1 MQAIILA
8 AGMGRRLKEL
18 TQDNTKCMVKVNGV
32 TLIERMLR
40 QLEKQHLSRIVI
52 VVGYKGQKLIDFIAT
67 LDIQT
72 PIVCVNNPIYD
83 KTNNIYSLFLAK
95 DYLCKEDTLLLE
107 SDLIFEDSVL
117 EELFN
122 DPRETL
128 ALVDKYESWM
138 DGTCMK
144 VTDDDR
150 ITAFISGKNFDFK
163 ETAGC
168 YKTVNIYKFGRHFSE
183 NLYVPFLDAYSKALG
198 NNEYYEQVLRVI
210 MILDEPEI
218 RAKRLDTL
226 RDRKK
231 ALRWYEIDD
240 EQDLDIAES
249 MFAPDEDE
257 KVSMIQRRYGGYWRY
272 PKLID
277 FCYLINP
284 YFPPQKLID
293 EITAAAKNLL
303 TQYPSGM
310 KVNSLLAAKNFG
322 VHEENILVGNGAA
335 ELIKS
340 LMEKLSG
347 KVGFVRPTFE
357 EYPNR
362 YAKDDSIYFTP
373 SNENFSY
380 NVDDLI
386 NFFSDK
392 EITSLVVVNP
402 DNPSGNFIPK
412 AELIRLINWTVGKNI
427 GLIIDESFVDFADE
441 NETLIEQKILD
452 TNKNLCIVKSLSK
465 SHGVGGLR
473 LGVMASGNQELIAAL
488 KKDVAIWNINSFA
501 EFYMQIFEKY
511 KKDYIESLRRL
522 RKERERFSAELEKIS
537 GVCVVPSAANFI
549 MVELIGN
556 SSKELCKKLLIDY
569 NIFVKDLS
577 NKIAGKNYLRFA
589 VRSTKDN
596 DKLLDALKEITRGE
610 L

>member
-1 MQAIILA
+1 
-8 AGMGRRLKEL
+8 
-18 TQDNTKCMVKVNGV
+18 
-32 TLIERMLR
+32 
-40 QLEKQHLSRIVI
+40 
-52 VVGYKGQKLIDFIAT
+52 
-67 LDIQT
+67 
-72 PIVCVNNPIYD
+72 
-83 KTNNIYSLFLAK
+83 
-95 DYLCKEDTLLLE
+95 LLE
-107 SDLIFEDSVL
+107 SDLIFEDSLL
-117 EELFN
+117 EELLS

-168 YKTVNIYKFGRHFSE
+168 YKTVNIYKFGKHFSE

-218 RAKRLDTL
+218 RAKRLNTL

-277 FCYLINP
+277 FCYLVNP
-284 YFPPQKLID
+284 YFPPEKLID

-322 VHEENILVGNGAA
+322 VHKENILVGNGAA

-362 YAKDDSIYFTP
+362 YAKDDSLYFTP
-373 SNENFSY
+373 PNENFSY

-386 NFFSDK
+386 NFFSNK

-412 AELIRLINWTVGKNI
+412 SELIRLINWTAGKNI

-452 TNKNLCIVKSLSK
+452 TNKKLCVVKSLSK
-465 SHGVGGLR
+465 SHGIGGLR

-511 KKDYIESLRRL
+511 KKTYVESLRRL

-537 GVCVVPSAANFI
+537 GVRVVPSATNFI

-556 SSKELCKKLLIDY
+556 SSKELCKKLFIGY

-589 VRSTKDN
+589 VRATKDN
-596 DKLLDALKEITRGE
+596 NKLLDVLKKE
-610 L
+610 LAS